1 MTRESDSMFTNRS
14 GCTVYEKTVQNRA
27 PTYVR
32 HVLGALYWQ
41 PSEGQTGG
49 KDRTEQ
55 DDIFVSV
62 PEASVTY
69 LPKEG
74 DRIVGDIVLEE
85 QPPQSAHTVM
95 NVKDLRYGSPR
106 VRHIELRVR

>member
-1 MTRESDSMFTNRS
+1 MFTNCP
-14 GCTVYEKTVQNRA
+14 GCTVYEKKVLNRS

-41 PSEGQTGG
+41 PSEGESGG
-49 KDRTEQ
+49 KDRAEQ
-55 DDIFVSV
+55 DNIFVSV

-69 LPKEG
+69 LPKPD
-74 DRIVGDIVLEE
+74 DRIVRGMIEDE
-85 QPPQSAHTVM
+85 QPPQTAHTVM

-106 VRHIELRVR
+106 VRHIELTVR